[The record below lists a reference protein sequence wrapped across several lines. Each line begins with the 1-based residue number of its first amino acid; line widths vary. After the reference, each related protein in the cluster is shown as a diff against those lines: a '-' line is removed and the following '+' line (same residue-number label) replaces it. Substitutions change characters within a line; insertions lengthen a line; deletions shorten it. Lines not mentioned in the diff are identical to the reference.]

1 MSRSAR
7 HPFFLFL
14 RVMLKSPLSVCAL
27 TPSSRILARAMAS
40 GLEIEPNE
48 SVMELG
54 PGTGALTDQ
63 ISHIL
68 PDDGGYI
75 GIELE
80 QRFVRLLRD
89 RFPNLRFEHDTV
101 TRAFQVHAD
110 SGAPPV
116 KAVIS
121 GLSISTMPV
130 PVIDEI
136 IGNLD
141 RLLGPGSVFRM
152 FQYVHA
158 YYLPSA
164 IRFRR
169 RMAPLF
175 SHYRCE
181 ALVVRNFPP
190 AFVLTWTR

>member
-1 MSRSAR
+1 
-7 HPFFLFL
+7 
-14 RVMLKSPLSVCAL
+14 MLKNPLSVCAL
-27 TPSSRILARAMAS
+27 TPSSRMLARAMAR
-40 GLEIEPNE
+40 GLEIKPNE
-48 SVMELG
+48 TVMELG

-63 ISHIL
+63 IRHIL
-68 PDDGGYI
+68 ADDDGYT

-80 QRFVRLLRD
+80 LRFVHLLRD
-89 RFPNLRFEHDTV
+89 RFPSLRFEHDTV

-110 SGAPPV
+110 SGGPPV

-121 GLSISTMPV
+121 GLSISTMPA

-158 YYLPSA
+158 YCLPSA
-164 IRFRR
+164 VRFRR
-169 RMAPLF
+169 RMASLF
-175 SHYRCE
+175 SDYRCE
-181 ALVVRNFPP
+181 SLVVRNLPP

>member
-1 MSRSAR
+1 
-7 HPFFLFL
+7 
-14 RVMLKSPLSVCAL
+14 MLKNPLSVCAL
-27 TPSSRILARAMAS
+27 TPSSRMLARAMAR
-40 GLEIEPNE
+40 GLEIKPNE

-63 ISHIL
+63 IRHIL
-68 PDDGGYI
+68 PDDDGYI

-80 QRFVRLLRD
+80 QRFVHLLRD
-89 RFPNLRFEHDTV
+89 RFPNLRFEQDTV

-110 SGAPPV
+110 SGVPPV
-116 KAVIS
+116 KAVIC
-121 GLSISTMPV
+121 GLSVSTMPA

-141 RLLGPGSVFRM
+141 RLLEPGSVFRM

-158 YYLPSA
+158 YCLPSA
-164 IRFRR
+164 VRFRR

-175 SHYRCE
+175 SDYRCE
-181 ALVVRNFPP
+181 SLVVRNLPP

>member
-1 MSRSAR
+1 
-7 HPFFLFL
+7 
-14 RVMLKSPLSVCAL
+14 MLKSPTSVCAL
-27 TPSSRILARAMAS
+27 TPSSRMLARAMAR
-40 GLEIEPNE
+40 GLEIDSDE

-63 ISHIL
+63 IRHVL
-68 PDDGGYI
+68 ADDGGYI

-80 QRFVRLLRD
+80 PRFVGLLRE
-89 RFPNLRFEHDTV
+89 RFPNLRFEQDTV
-101 TRAFQVHAD
+101 TRAYAVHAD

-116 KAVIS
+116 RAVIS
-121 GLSISTMPV
+121 GLSISTMPG
-130 PVIDEI
+130 PVIDELI
-136 IGNLD
+136 DNLD
-141 RLLGPGSVFRM
+141 QLLRPGSVFRM

-169 RMAPLF
+169 RMSSLF
-175 SHYRCE
+175 SDYRCD
-181 ALVVRNFPP
+181 ALVMRNLPP

>member
-1 MSRSAR
+1 MAR
-7 HPFFLFL
+7 
-14 RVMLKSPLSVCAL
+14 
-27 TPSSRILARAMAS
+27 
-40 GLEIEPNE
+40 GLEIDPNE

-63 ISHIL
+63 IRHIL
-68 PDDGGYI
+68 SDDDGYI

-80 QRFVRLLRD
+80 PQFVVLLREL
-89 RFPNLRFEHDTV
+89 FPNLRFEQNTV

-110 SGAPPV
+110 SGTPPV

-121 GLSISTMPV
+121 GLSISTMPA

-136 IGNLD
+136 IRNLD
-141 RLLGPGSVFRM
+141 RLLQPGSVFRM

-169 RMAPLF
+169 SMASLF
-175 SHYRCE
+175 SDYRCE
-181 ALVVRNFPP
+181 TLVVRNFPP
-190 AFVLTWTR
+190 AFVLTWVR